1 VFQTTQKREL
11 TPTLSFFAFR
21 NFVRVSS
28 GPELGAYYHEFF
40 LRDKPHLAAQM
51 FCKNARSKIAMA
63 TPITKPEPA
72 PLPEPRETQLMQQQK
87 LLGGVDPAQM
97 FLAGQGVD
105 AQTKMLLEQQLKLC
119 QSQLGMQQ
127 QQRPMDMPQQNQM
140 QNNILGMMDNGMN
153 MASAG
158 NMNMFQGTS
167 GSNMSALQQ
176 EIQAQKQ
183 QQARMLQLQQLMALN
198 LQRQKRRATSNNFR
212 ASAA

>member
-1 VFQTTQKREL
+1 
-11 TPTLSFFAFR
+11 
-21 NFVRVSS
+21 
-28 GPELGAYYHEFF
+28 
-40 LRDKPHLAAQM
+40 M

-63 TPITKPEPA
+63 TPSPPEPA
-72 PLPEPRETQLMQQQK
+72 TLPESRETQLMQQQK
-87 LLGGVDPAQM
+87 LLGGVDPAHM
-97 FLAGQGVD
+97 FLAGQGMD

-119 QSQLGMQQ
+119 QSQVGMQQ

-140 QNNILGMMDNGMN
+140 QNNIMGMMDNGMN

-158 NMNMFQGTS
+158 NMNMFQGTG
-167 GSNMSALQQ
+167 GSNIASLHQ

-198 LQRQKRRATSNNFR
+198 LQKRRGASNNFR

>member
-1 VFQTTQKREL
+1 
-11 TPTLSFFAFR
+11 
-21 NFVRVSS
+21 
-28 GPELGAYYHEFF
+28 
-40 LRDKPHLAAQM
+40 M

-140 QNNILGMMDNGMN
+140 QNNMMGMMDIMDNGMN

-158 NMNMFQGTS
+158 NMNMFQATS
-167 GSNMSALQQ
+167 GSNISALQQ